1 MTIWMWIPIFRR
13 DRREPALLPSLDGSP
28 PSDQLRDSITWQSVI
43 AICWFTALSNGF
55 SHVLDVPFI
64 WLFLAFLAT
73 ALLLGAL
80 TLILL
85 ARRAQRNN
93 AQVGQFSI
101 ATGLFVLLVL
111 AALFGFSRW
120 AADTAAELH
129 RTHRTP
135 VPEGFASWLAISVVL
150 ALISIPST
158 IWLVHSALWA
168 SIWLLRRRRKNDAVQ
183 AALPK
188 ISSSTEQ
195 ATSVADKHTQ

>member
-1 MTIWMWIPIFRR
+1 MWIPIFRR

-28 PSDQLRDSITWQSVI
+28 PSNQLRDSIAWQSLI
-43 AICWFTALSNGF
+43 ALCWFTALSNGF
-55 SHVLDVPFI
+55 CHVLDVPFI
-64 WLFLAFLAT
+64 WLFLAFLST

-80 TLILL
+80 TLVLL
-85 ARRAQRNN
+85 ARRAQRKN

-129 RTHRTP
+129 RTYWMST
-135 VPEGFASWLAISVVL
+135 PEGFASWLAISVVL
-150 ALISIPST
+150 ALISIPAT
-158 IWLVHSALWA
+158 VWLVHSTLWA
-168 SIWLLRRRRKNDAVQ
+168 SIWLLRRRRRKSYAQQ
-183 AALPK
+183 AALPN

-195 ATSVADKHTQ
+195 ATSVADEHSQ

>member
-1 MTIWMWIPIFRR
+1 MWIPIFRQ

-28 PSDQLRDSITWQSVI
+28 PSNQLRDSIAWQSVI

-55 SHVLDVPFI
+55 SHVLGVPFI
-64 WLFLAFLAT
+64 WLFLVFLAT

-80 TLILL
+80 TLVLW
-85 ARRAQRNN
+85 ARWAQRKN
-93 AQVGQFSI
+93 AQVGQFSV

-111 AALFGFSRW
+111 GSLFGFSRW

-129 RTHRTP
+129 HTHRTP
-135 VPEGFASWLAISVVL
+135 VPQGFASWLAISVVL
-150 ALISIPST
+150 ALMSIPFT

-168 SIWLLRRRRKNDAVQ
+168 TIWLLRRRRRQNYAVQ

-188 ISSSTEQ
+188 TSSSTEQ